1 MASKNEEDPES
12 FYPKHN
18 VRKINGVKR
27 VQLNSQQ
34 GQTNNR
40 KRDPKIMENWKV

>member
-27 VQLNSQQ
+27 VQFLKAT
-34 GQTNNR
+34 QTVR
-40 KRDPKIMENWKV
+40 